1 MLARTT
7 LSRDLVDCQGRLLAP
22 RGTEISPRAVAA
34 AAAQA
39 KPLPGAPL
47 SASVVA
53 EDLSQAM
60 AEPTYKHLFRLRTV
74 QSEVATAV
82 LAAELPEPLH
92 QELHHLRADDWNRY
106 RHAVATTAVAARM
119 LHSALGDAAA
129 IPGMVAAAL
138 LHDLGMRHL
147 PAELLR
153 SREPLDA
160 GGLREVAAHPLLGAW
175 HLATVLGRHPA
186 VDAALGHHWRQGRGY
201 PQLEV
206 APPRS
211 VDVVAVASAFVALTH
226 PRPFR
231 AAVYDARGAVDLLV
245 VDAQAGEADVDSVK
259 LLVHALRGAHGQ
271 VREIRFGRQR
281 LEHRPEQAP
290 HPSLAHQLA
299 TAQA

>member
-7 LSRDLVDCQGRLLAP
+7 LTHDLVDCQGRLLAG
-22 RGTEISPRAVAA
+22 RGTEITPRAVAEA
-34 AAAQA
+34 ATRAQ
-39 KPLPGAPL
+39 PL
-47 SASVVA
+47 SGRALAESVVA
-53 EDLSQAM
+53 EDLAQAM
-60 AEPTYKHLFRLRTV
+60 AEPMYKHLFRLRTV
-74 QSEVATAV
+74 QSEVASAV
-82 LAAELPEPLH
+82 LSAELPEPLH
-92 QELHHLRADDWNRY
+92 QELHHLREVDWNRY

-119 LHSALGDAAA
+119 LHSALGDAGA
-129 IPGMVAAAL
+129 IPGLVAAAL

-160 GGLREVAAHPLLGAW
+160 GGLREVATHPLLGAW

-186 VDAALGHHWRQGRGY
+186 VEAALGHHWRLGRGY
-201 PQLEV
+201 PELAV

-231 AAVYDARGAVDLLV
+231 SGVYDARGAVDLLV

-281 LEHRPEQAP
+281 LEHGPGQAP